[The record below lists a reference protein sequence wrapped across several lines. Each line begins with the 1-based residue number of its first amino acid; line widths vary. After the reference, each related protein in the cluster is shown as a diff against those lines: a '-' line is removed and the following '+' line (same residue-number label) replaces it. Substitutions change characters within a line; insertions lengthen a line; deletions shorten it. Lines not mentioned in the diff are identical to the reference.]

1 MATTAE
7 LNAVFTALK
16 TDIDSLVSDLVPS
29 FLQGEANQQITVARV
44 LKLVTDG
51 VAAYEQTKAAG
62 K

>member
-7 LNAVFTALK
+7 LNAVFTSLK
-16 TDIDSLVSDLVPS
+16 TDIDSLVNDLVPS

-51 VAAYEQTKAAG
+51 VAAYEQAKAAG